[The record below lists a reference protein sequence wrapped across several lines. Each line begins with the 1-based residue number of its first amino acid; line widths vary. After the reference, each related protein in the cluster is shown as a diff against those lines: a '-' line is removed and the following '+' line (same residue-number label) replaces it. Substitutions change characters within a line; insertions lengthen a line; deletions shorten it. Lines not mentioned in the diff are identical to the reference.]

1 MNMITKWKSKTILK
15 SELEMFNELEKT
27 DKKIKSWNI
36 KFSNIDKLYSKNS
49 EYIKNLS
56 L

>member
-1 MNMITKWKSKTILK
+1 MNVISKWKSKTFLK

-27 DKKIKSWNI
+27 DNKINSWDI
-36 KFSNIDKLYSKNS
+36 KFSTIDSLYTKNS